1 MYGAANFSNLGP
13 MVSVP
18 VALVMSIFFR
28 YFSTFACP
36 KEGIEKLAFSASFK
50 ILELVLELFLIFFAG
65 EGQGHQNLIN
75 SFPLPAMYRSM

>member
-36 KEGIEKLAFSASFK
+36 KKELKNLHFQLAFHYK
-50 ILELVLELFLIFFAG
+50 MLLVY
-65 EGQGHQNLIN
+65 Q
-75 SFPLPAMYRSM
+75 S